1 MNVPISGELLL
12 ASGSPRRRELL
23 RSAGLEP
30 QVRPV
35 DVPESLHPGETAE
48 AMVRR
53 LSLEKAEQ
61 AIVQFEDG
69 RWVMAADTTVVHQ
82 GKILG
87 KPADE
92 AEALDMLMSL
102 RQGSHQVITA
112 VTLIERQSGQSLT
125 CATTTDLVMRDYHRD
140 EVARYVAGGS
150 PMDKAGGYGIQDE
163 GFSPVDMER
172 FEGCF
177 TNVMGLPLC
186 TVGRMLDHFHAEGSE
201 ELIDACYAYHP
212 HKLQPLEGLADA

>member
-1 MNVPISGELLL
+1 MTGDLLL

-30 QVRPV
+30 LVRPV
-35 DVPESLHPGETAE
+35 DVPEPLRPGETAE

-53 LSLEKAEQ
+53 LSLEKAQE
-61 AIVQFEDG
+61 ALAQFADG
-69 RWVMAADTTVVHQ
+69 TWVLAADTTVVHQ

-87 KPADE
+87 KPADDL
-92 AEALDMLMSL
+92 EALEMLMSL
-102 RQGSHQVITA
+102 RRGSHQVITA
-112 VTLIERQSGQSLT
+112 VTLIERERGESIT
-125 CATTTDLVMRDYHRD
+125 CATTTDLIMRDYDLD

-163 GFSPVDMER
+163 DFSPVDMDR

-186 TVGRMLDHFHAEGSE
+186 TVGRMLDYFHAAGSE
-201 ELIDACYAYHP
+201 ELINICYEYHS
-212 HKLQPLEGLADA
+212 HELQPLEELTDA